1 MGQWIH
7 NSLLWGLLIFFLW
20 RDPNNMKIIFQ
31 FEALKTP
38 MKWRFP
44 KVNKISKQRSIYYN
58 PHTWRMSLFLNVT
71 IVIYFGQS
79 WRSDVEFVSNDT
91 MIWKSVQVQAFKAL
105 REQDPIETVIIMYYF
120 LFVNDWK
127 NNHWVVETLSLLCD
141 QSFFFF

>member
-120 LFVNDWK
+120 SSHQRLENSLGGGK
-127 NNHWVVETLSLLCD
+127 SLSILW
-141 QSFFFF
+141 